1 VSDPTG
7 RAGHPLLGG
16 RLLRSV
22 RLSEGDH
29 PSLAPQLS
37 RLKELRVRN
46 LITDLEYHRA
56 RRRLLD

>member
-1 VSDPTG
+1 MSHPIG

-22 RLSEGDH
+22 QLSEGDYL
-29 PSLAPQLS
+29 SVAPQLS

-46 LITDLEYHRA
+46 LITDREYHRA
-56 RRRLLD
+56 RQRLLG